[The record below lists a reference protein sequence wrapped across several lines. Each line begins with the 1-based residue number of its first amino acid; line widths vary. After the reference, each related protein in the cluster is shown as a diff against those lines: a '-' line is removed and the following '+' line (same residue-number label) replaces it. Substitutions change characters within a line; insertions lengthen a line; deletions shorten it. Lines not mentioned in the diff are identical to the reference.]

1 MYLSEPLLEAL
12 IINDVTPLCQVDGF
26 LALYWNV
33 KYKHRVTFSRAAKT
47 IAVSKVSMFTTA
59 SLVTKLDPEATRCKR
74 TDSIA
79 CQVKIFGTA

>member
-1 MYLSEPLLEAL
+1 M
-12 IINDVTPLCQVDGF
+12 TPLCQVDGF